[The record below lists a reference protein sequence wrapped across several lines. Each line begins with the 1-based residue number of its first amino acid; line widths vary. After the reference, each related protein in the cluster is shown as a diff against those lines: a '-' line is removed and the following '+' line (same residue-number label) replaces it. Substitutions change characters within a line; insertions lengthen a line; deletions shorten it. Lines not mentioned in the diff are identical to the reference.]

1 MFGYVILAFILYF
14 LYRLVTGFVL
24 PVWRSTKAV
33 RQNIRNM
40 QQEQQ
45 PSNHAQAADSSDERI
60 RKFTKKA
67 GDYID
72 FEEIKE
78 PE

>member
-1 MFGYVILAFILYF
+1 MFGYVILAFVLYF
-14 LYRLVTGFVL
+14 LYRFIAGFVL
-24 PVWRSTKAV
+24 PIWRSTKAV

-40 QQEQQ
+40 QQDPPQTH
-45 PSNHAQAADSSDERI
+45 SHANAPTDEKI
-60 RKFTKKA
+60 KTFTEKA

-78 PE
+78 KK

>member
-1 MFGYVILAFILYF
+1 MFGYVILAFVLYF
-14 LYRLVTGFVL
+14 LYRFVTGFLL
-24 PVWRSTKAV
+24 PIWRSTKAV

-40 QQEQQ
+40 QQE
-45 PSNHAQAADSSDERI
+45 PSANPSQGAAPADEKI
-60 RKFTKKA
+60 KTFTEKA

-78 PE
+78 KK